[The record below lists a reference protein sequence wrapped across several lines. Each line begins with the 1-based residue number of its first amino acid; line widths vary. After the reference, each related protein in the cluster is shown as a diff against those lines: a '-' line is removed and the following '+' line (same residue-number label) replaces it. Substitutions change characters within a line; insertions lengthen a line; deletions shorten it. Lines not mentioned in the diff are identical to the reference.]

1 MTVGRGE
8 TGETETDT
16 EIEREREKSK
26 EQIESNLQAKR
37 NYNSS
42 SPGVA

>member
-16 EIEREREKSK
+16 EIEREKSK

-37 NYNSS
+37 NYNRS

>member
-1 MTVGRGE
+1 MTVGRRE

-16 EIEREREKSK
+16 EVEREKSK

>member
-16 EIEREREKSK
+16 EIERVKSK

>member
-1 MTVGRGE
+1 MTVGRRE
-8 TGETETDT
+8 TEETETDT
-16 EIEREREKSK
+16 EIEREKSK